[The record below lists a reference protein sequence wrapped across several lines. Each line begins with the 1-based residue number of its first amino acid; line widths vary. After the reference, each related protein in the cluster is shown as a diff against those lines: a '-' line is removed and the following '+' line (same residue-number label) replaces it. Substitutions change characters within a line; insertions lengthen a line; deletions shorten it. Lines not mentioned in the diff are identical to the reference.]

1 VTTFERVSRLA
12 ALLIV
17 SFVVAGCAEPAA
29 RPAPQPESVG
39 FVNRVWTVEASSS
52 VSPGM
57 MYVFLSDG
65 TLVITSPNGRPA
77 FGTWKYENGKLTMVE
92 ESLEYAVDVL
102 ALDANRFRI
111 RIHNPGEPVEI
122 TFVRAETPPWT
133 GKEPTS

>member
-1 VTTFERVSRLA
+1 VTTFERDSRLG

-17 SFVVAGCAEPAA
+17 SLVVAGCANPAA

-65 TLVITSPNGRPA
+65 TLVITSPNSRPA
-77 FGTWKYENGKLTMVE
+77 FGTWKDENGKLTMVE
-92 ESLEYAVDVL
+92 ESLPYAVDVL

-111 RIHNPGEPVEI
+111 RVRNPGEPVEI
-122 TFVRAETPPWT
+122 TFVRAEMPPWT
-133 GKEPTS
+133 EKEPTS

>member
-1 VTTFERVSRLA
+1 MTTVERVRRLR

-17 SFVVAGCAEPAA
+17 SLVVAGCSKPASQ
-29 RPAPQPESVG
+29 PVSQPERVG
-39 FVNRVWTVEASSS
+39 FVNRVWKVEASSS

-77 FGTWKYENGKLTMVE
+77 FGTWKSENGKLTMVE

-122 TFVRAETPPWT
+122 TFVRAETPPGT
-133 GKEPTS
+133 GKEPTP